1 MLRFPTWTFVL
12 SLVRRVGCSLVRS
25 SALVLVHGALPGPA
39 LAVLVVR
46 ESADRAVRFE
56 VPSPFP
62 GPVALVGAICCSRMS
77 APCSTEAFRSRGRVR
92 ARPLFSARVAL
103 LMDWF
108 QGTAC
113 LPLATRWRRPPTRRS
128 GHRRWSIALSLALSP
143 RGSACRV
150 RGLSGR
156 YAVRCSV
163 VAALCFVFSLTL
175 LQRPLPDPSVGSTVA
190 FGASLQAFWSSVL
203 ALRAL
208 ILRHAPCL
216 SSPHVLGAIAVFW
229 LSFFGPCDR
238 PGPRVG
244 RAAFRCLTRRS
255 RVTLAGVGAASLGR
269 RLSASFGREC
279 GPVPHLSWCRC
290 PATSVLLGT
299 ARLWSHSASRVPP
312 LGAALPASRVFHSL
326 VVEVARPSSS
336 TTWWVRS

>member
-1 MLRFPTWTFVL
+1 MLGLRRFELRFLTWWLAPCCGFPTWTFVL

-25 SALVLVHGALPGPA
+25 SALVLVHGALPAPA

-77 APCSTEAFRSRGRVR
+77 APCSTGAFRSRGRVR
-92 ARPLFSARVAL
+92 ARSLFSARVAL

-216 SSPHVLGAIAVFW
+216 SRPPVLGLIAVFW
-229 LSFFGPCDR
+229 LSFSGPAIGRVLVLAAPRFGASR
-238 PGPRVG
+238 GGRVS
-244 RAAFRCLTRRS
+244 RS
-255 RVTLAGVGAASLGR
+255 PALERLPLGVG
-269 RLSASFGREC
+269 
-279 GPVPHLSWCRC
+279 
-290 PATSVLLGT
+290 
-299 ARLWSHSASRVPP
+299 
-312 LGAALPASRVFHSL
+312 
-326 VVEVARPSSS
+326 
-336 TTWWVRS
+336 

>member
-77 APCSTEAFRSRGRVR
+77 APCSTGAFRSRGRVR
-92 ARPLFSARVAL
+92 ARSLFSARIAL

-208 ILRHAPCL
+208 ILRRAPCL
-216 SSPHVLGAIAVFW
+216 SRPPVLGLIAVSGSSCW
-229 LSFFGPCDR
+229 
-238 PGPRVG
+238 

-255 RVTLAGVGAASLGR
+255 RVTLAGVGAAPLGR

-279 GPVPHLSWCRC
+279 GPVPHLSWCHC

-336 TTWWVRS
+336 TTCWVRS